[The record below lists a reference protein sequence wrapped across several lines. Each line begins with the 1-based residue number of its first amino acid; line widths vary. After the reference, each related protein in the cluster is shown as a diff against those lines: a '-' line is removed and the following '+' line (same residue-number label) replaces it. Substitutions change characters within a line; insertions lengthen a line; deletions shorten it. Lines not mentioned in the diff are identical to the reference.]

1 MRWLVLGLVCSCVHK
16 DELVST
22 PSSDTSGSDD
32 TASEE
37 GDDTAAM
44 TECDALGFGLSQ
56 ELTSTELH
64 PAPLGEPGAILGSC
78 GWGLAVADLDDDGA
92 LDVLL
97 AGAWADTWPLKNQ
110 DGVLVPSDSIVFDGG
125 LLPPGNGLAVGDVN
139 GDGQID
145 VVLTRSRGL
154 SDVVYINTGD
164 GRFEGTA
171 LTEAVEESQTPTL
184 FDADQ
189 DGDLDLFIARH
200 IDLRDMDLSG
210 LDTRTLRGSVNGFYL
225 NDGTGV
231 FVPVDAPG
239 TVDAASFQAAP
250 LDVDN
255 DGDLDLYIANDFGP
269 WIAPNELLINDGTG
283 GFTVD
288 SECGCDIS
296 MFAMGVSVSDAND
309 DGAPDMYV
317 TDMGTPNLLLNDGTG
332 GFYDAT
338 IAMDAAV
345 PSDEVHEGSWGTS
358 FVDLD
363 QDGFEDLAT
372 VYGPVQAG
380 LDIDWTDLVSDEAA
394 ADLSDPSGQHDVLLL
409 RDGTGFEDVSETF
422 DFQHDALGR
431 AVVVADLNQDGMPDI
446 VTAGITDERHQYLRV
461 HFSEGGCGPGVKISA
476 PTLPATALGARVD
489 VAVSGRELTRWLLPS
504 TTFSSSAPELYV
516 GFNGH
521 EQADW
526 VRIRTMDGTVW
537 YQENVPAGSTIL
549 LSATG
554 VALSD

>member
-1 MRWLVLGLVCSCVHK
+1 M
-16 DELVST
+16 
-22 PSSDTSGSDD
+22 DD
-32 TASEE
+32 TAST
-37 GDDTAAM
+37 GTDDTAVVV
-44 TECDALGFGLSQ
+44 ECDEPGLVLNQ

-78 GWGLAVADLDDDGA
+78 GWGLAVADLDNDGA

-110 DGVLVPSDSIVFDGG
+110 DGMLVPSDSIVFDEG

-139 GDGQID
+139 GDGRID

-154 SDVVYINTGD
+154 SDVVYLNAGN

-171 LTEAVEESQTPTL
+171 LPDAVEESQTPAL

-210 LDTRTLRGSVNGFYL
+210 LDTRTLRGSANGLYL
-225 NDGTGV
+225 NDGSGS
-231 FVPVDAPG
+231 FVAVETPG
-239 TVDAASFQAAP
+239 TLDAASFQAAP

-269 WIAPNELLINDGTG
+269 WIAPNELLINDGSG

-296 MFAMGVSVSDAND
+296 MFAMGISVSDAND

-317 TDMGTPNLLLNDGTG
+317 TDMGTPNLLLNDGSG

-338 IAMDAAV
+338 MAMNAAV

-358 FVDLD
+358 FVDID
-363 QDGFEDLAT
+363 QDGSEDLAT

-380 LDIDWTDLVSDEAA
+380 LDVDWTDLVSDEAA
-394 ADLSDPSGQHDVLLL
+394 ADLNDPSGQHDVLLL
-409 RDGTGFEDVSETF
+409 RKGGEFENVSGTL
-422 DFQHDALGR
+422 DFQHDDLGR
-431 AVVVADLNQDGMPDI
+431 AVVVADLNQDGLPDI
-446 VTAGITDERHQYLRV
+446 VTAGITEERHQYVRV
-461 HFSEGGCGPGVKISA
+461 HFAEGGCGLGVKISA
-476 PTLPATALGARVD
+476 PNLPAIALGARID
-489 VAVSGRELTRWLLPS
+489 VSVGGRELTRWMLPS
-504 TTFSSSAPELYV
+504 TTFSSSAPELHV
-516 GFNGH
+516 GFNGV

-526 VRIRTMDGTVW
+526 VRVRMMDGSVW
-537 YQENVPAGSTIL
+537 HQENVPAGSTIL
-549 LSATG
+549 LSAAG